1 MSPTASERSSAHG
14 PAAVRLPLS
23 AAQRDIWMAHGLD
36 ASGCRYN
43 IGEYRELVGPL
54 DPELLARAW
63 QQLAREAD
71 VLRVRGTGSDEDG
84 GLWQLLHPEPAGRR
98 LEFRDFGDAADPV
111 GAAGAWMAEE
121 LARPFDLAGDWL
133 TRHALLKAGTT
144 GGGEQRW
151 FYFHAFHHLVVD
163 GMGVALLDRRL
174 VELYERGAA
183 GEPWGPTPFGT
194 LADVLEEDAAH
205 RVSPEAAAER
215 AHWAAHLAE
224 LPQTPRLGEGR
235 SGRTAPGALPF
246 VRRTVLLSPDRAERL
261 RQVARAHRAPWTML
275 VIALVGAY
283 VHRVSGSPEPV
294 LGLPVT
300 GRRTDLARRT
310 PAMLSN
316 VIPLRVPVRAQGTTG
331 ELLAT
336 VVAEARQGLA
346 RQRTRY
352 EDMCRDLGLGETDRR
367 ITAPLVNIMA
377 FTPGMRFCGLP
388 TTQHNMSNGPV
399 EDLAVGV
406 YDLGPEGGLRIDF
419 DAAPE
424 VCDLEAVA
432 GHQDRF
438 LRFVESVLA
447 EPELPLSEL
456 ELLGTVERRQV
467 LEEWT
472 GIRVETGGATLV
484 DRFEE
489 QARLRPGARAVVF
502 GGQELSYGELN
513 ARANR
518 LAHHLIARG
527 LGRGDLAGI
536 LLDRGT
542 DLAVALLAVTKTGAG
557 YALLDPEFPDERLTR
572 TAHDAGLAVLVTD
585 GGHHSRLTGPWRV
598 VRLDAEAAVVA
609 AAEGTNPGVGLSW
622 EDVACVMFT
631 SGSTGRPKG
640 ILSSHR
646 NLVSTL
652 TAQTYA
658 SFGPGETFLQ
668 CSPVSW
674 DAFSLEFWGALLHGG
689 STVLQPGQR
698 PEPAVLSELAQKHR
712 VTMLQLSS
720 SLFNY
725 LTDEH
730 PETFTTTRVVYTGG
744 EPASPA
750 HVHRLQRLH
759 PHLTITNG
767 YGPAESMGFT
777 TTHTIEPTPEVQG
790 PLPIGRPLINK
801 HAYVLDARLRPSP
814 PGTTGELYLAGDGI
828 AHGYLAQPTTTAT
841 HFVPNPY
848 GPPGS
853 RLYRTG
859 DQAHWDTH
867 GNLHYTGRTDTQ
879 IKIRGFRI
887 EPTEIETTLTTHP
900 QITQATLVHSDG
912 QLIAYVTA
920 VPGSPAAAPAPDGL
934 RAWLR
939 ERLPEHMVPA
949 RFVVLDRLPLTP
961 NGKIDR
967 AALPE
972 VGPVP
977 TEGGRQPR
985 NEAEELVRGLVAEV
999 LGVRDPL
1006 SMDDD
1011 FFEFG
1016 GHSLLA
1022 ARLVHRLGATLGV
1035 TLTLR
1040 DVFQHPTPAA
1050 LTRRIEAVS
1059 SRPALPPLSP
1069 HGPRP
1074 ERLPLSFA
1082 QQRLWLVDG
1091 LAGPAGNEGK
1101 GAAYNVPMA
1110 VRLEGEPDVAALRA
1124 AFEDLA
1130 GRHEPLRTRFA
1141 TADGDPYQV
1150 IDPTPGHSFTSRTVP
1165 ADALDA
1171 ELLAEARHSFDLA
1184 TEHPLRVT
1192 LLCGAPGQYTM
1203 LVLLHHIATDGRSL
1217 LPLFEDLSLAYAARR
1232 DGRSP
1237 DWAPLPAAYADFA
1250 LWQRTALTGPGTAD
1264 GGVALDAQLAHWRT
1278 ALAGLPEE
1286 LGLLHDRPR
1295 PPVAGQRGGVVRVD
1309 FGAELYRGVVELARA
1324 ERCTPFMVVQA
1335 ALAATLTRLGAGTD
1349 VPLGAPV
1356 AGRPYESLDPLVG
1369 FFVNTLVLRTDT
1381 SGNPAFRELL
1391 ARVRAADLDAFAH
1404 QEAPFDLVLEA
1415 VNPARSAARHPLFQV
1430 CLAVESGPRPAPGF
1444 PGLRAGPAEPL
1455 ATGAVK
1461 FDLEFLL
1468 HAEDG
1473 SGLTGA
1479 VLYSRDLYEHA
1490 TVERMAG
1497 MLRRTLEQVAREP
1510 RVLLSEL
1517 ELLGTAER
1525 RRVLEEWSGV
1535 RAGNRDSG
1543 TVRETGSGG
1552 ADSGPGHGGASARP
1566 VTLVGRFEEQ
1576 ARLRPGA
1583 RAVVFGGQELSYGEL
1598 NARANR
1604 LAHHLIARGLGRG
1617 DLAGILLDRGTD
1629 LAVALLAV
1637 TKTGA
1642 GYALLDPEFP
1652 NERLARTA
1660 DDAGLAVLVTDTR
1673 HHTRLTGPWHVISLD
1688 ADAETIAVR
1697 DPGAPGVVLT
1707 PDDVACV
1714 MFTSGSTG
1722 RPKGILS
1729 SHRNLVSTLT
1739 AQTYASFGP
1748 DETFLQCSPVSWDA
1762 FSLEFWG
1769 ALLHGGSTV
1778 LQPGQRPDP
1787 ALIAVLTQQHRVTML
1802 QLSSSLFNYLTD
1814 EHPETFT
1821 TTRVVYTGGEPASPA
1836 HVHRLQQLH
1845 PHLTI
1850 TNGYGPAE
1858 SMGFTTTHTIEPTP
1872 EVQGPLPI
1880 GRPLT
1885 HKHAYVLDGHLNPVP
1900 AGTTGELYLAGD
1912 GIAHGY
1918 LAQPTTTASHF
1929 VPNPYGPPGSR
1940 LYRTGDQA
1948 HWDTHGNL
1956 HYTGRTDTQIKIR
1969 GFRIEPTE
1977 IETTLTTHPQITQA
1991 TLATHPDHHNT
2002 PQLTAYLV
2010 TTEPAP
2016 APQDVRLWLRT
2027 LLPDH
2032 MVPAFVVLLDRLPLT
2047 PNGKID
2053 RSALPSPRT
2062 QTTPG
2067 GREPRT
2073 PLEETVRT
2081 SFSEALGTPSPL
2093 SIDDDFFD
2101 HGGHSLLAARLTHR
2115 LGTALGVTLTLRDV
2129 FQHPTPATLA
2139 HHIGTRLQAAP
2150 PTPRR
2155 ARPALRRR
2163 TPDQERSSS

>member
-63 QQLAREAD
+63 RQLAREAD

-84 GLWQLLHPEPAGRR
+84 GLWQLLHPEPHDRR
-98 LEFRDFGDAADPV
+98 LEFLDFGGAADPV
-111 GAAGAWMAEE
+111 GAAGAWMTEE
-121 LARPFDLAGDWL
+121 LSRPFDLAGDWL

-144 GGGEQRW
+144 GGGEDRW

-183 GEPWGPTPFGT
+183 GEPWGPSPFGS

-205 RVSPEAAAER
+205 RASPEAAADR
-215 AHWAAHLAE
+215 AHWAGHLAE

-235 SGRTAPGALPF
+235 SGRAAPGALPF

-316 VIPLRVPVRAQGTTG
+316 VIPLRVPVRADGTPG

-388 TTQHNMSNGPV
+388 TTQHNLSNGPV

-424 VCDLEAVA
+424 VCDLAAVA

-447 EPELPLSEL
+447 EPERPLSEI
-456 ELLGTVERRQV
+456 ELLGVVERRRV

-472 GIRVETGGATLV
+472 GIRVETGEATLT

-489 QARLRPGARAVVF
+489 QARLRPAARAVVF
-502 GGQELSYGELN
+502 GGQELTYAELN
-513 ARANR
+513 TRANR
-518 LAHHLIARG
+518 LAHHLIAQG

-536 LLDRGT
+536 LLDRST

-572 TAHDAGLAVLVTD
+572 TAHDAHLRLLITHTD
-585 GGHHSRLTGPWRV
+585 HKHRLTGPWQV
-598 VRLDAEAAVVA
+598 VRVDADGAAISA
-609 AAEGTNPGVGLSW
+609 AGGGNPGVGLSW

-658 SFGPGETFLQ
+658 SFGPDETFLQ

-698 PEPAVLSELAQKHR
+698 PEPAVLSKLAQEYG

-730 PETFTTTRVVYTGG
+730 PETFTTTRIVYTGG

-777 TTHTIEPTPEVQG
+777 TTHTIEPTPDVQG
-790 PLPIGRPLINK
+790 PLPIGRPLTNK

-814 PGTTGELYLAGDGI
+814 PGTTGELYLSGDGI

-841 HFVPNPY
+841 HFIPNPY
-848 GPPGS
+848 GPPGT

-900 QITQATLVHSDG
+900 HITQATLVHSDG
-912 QLIAYVTA
+912 QLTAYLTA
-920 VPGSPAAAPAPDGL
+920 LPGSTAPAPEGL

-949 RFVVLDRLPLTP
+949 RFVLLDRLPLTR
-961 NGKIDR
+961 NGKIDK
-967 AALPE
+967 AALPD
-972 VGPVP
+972 VAPAP
-977 TEGGRQPR
+977 TEGGRGPR
-985 NEAEELVRGLVAEV
+985 NGTEELVRALVGEV
-999 LGVRDPL
+999 LGIRAPL

-1011 FFEFG
+1011 FFELG

-1022 ARLVHRLGATLGV
+1022 ARLTHRLGTTLGV

-1050 LTRRIEAVS
+1050 LTRRIEAVA
-1059 SRPALPPLSP
+1059 SRPALPPLSAR
-1069 HGPRP
+1069 GPRP

-1091 LAGPAGNEGK
+1091 AAGSEGRS
-1101 GAAYNVPMA
+1101 AAYNVPMA
-1110 VRLEGEPDVAALRA
+1110 LRLEGEPDVAALRA

-1130 GRHEPLRTRFA
+1130 ARHEPLRTRFA

-1150 IDPTPGHSFTSRTVP
+1150 VDPVPRHSFASRTVP
-1165 ADALDA
+1165 ADGLDA
-1171 ELLAEARHSFDLA
+1171 ELLAAARHSFDLA
-1184 TEHPLRVT
+1184 TEHPLRVS
-1192 LLCGAPGQYTM
+1192 LLRSGPGQYTL

-1217 LPLFEDLSLAYAARR
+1217 LPLFEDLSLAYAARLV
-1232 DGRSP
+1232 GRAP
-1237 DWAPLPAAYADFA
+1237 DWAPLPAGYADFA
-1250 LWQRTALTGPGTAD
+1250 LWQRTALTGPA
-1264 GGVALDAQLAHWRT
+1264 GGVALDAQIAHWRT

-1295 PPVAGQRGGVVRVD
+1295 PPVAGHRGGVVRVD
-1309 FGAELYRGVVELARA
+1309 FGAESYRGVVELARA

-1369 FFVNTLVLRTDT
+1369 FFVNTVVLRTDT

-1430 CLAVESGPRPAPGF
+1430 CLAVESGPRAVPEF
-1444 PGLRAGPAEPL
+1444 PGLRAGAAEPL

-1468 HAEDG
+1468 HAEEE

-1479 VLYSRDLYEHA
+1479 VLYSSDLYEHA

-1497 MLRRTLEQVAREP
+1497 MLRRTLEQVARQP
-1510 RVLLSEL
+1510 RVRLSEL
-1517 ELLGTAER
+1517 ELLGAAER

-1535 RAGNRDSG
+1535 RGG
-1543 TVRETGSGG
+1543 TAETGETRE
-1552 ADSGPGHGGASARP
+1552 AA
-1566 VTLVGRFEEQ
+1566 TLTDRFEEQ
-1576 ARLRPGA
+1576 ARLRPAA
-1583 RAVVFGGQELSYGEL
+1583 RAVVFGGQELTYAEL
-1598 NARANR
+1598 NTRANR
-1604 LAHHLIARGLGRG
+1604 LAHHLIAQGLGRG
-1617 DLAGILLDRGTD
+1617 DLAGILLDRSTD

-1652 NERLARTA
+1652 DERLTRTA
-1660 DDAGLAVLVTDTR
+1660 HDAHLRLLFTHTD
-1673 HHTRLTGPWHVISLD
+1673 HQHRLTGPWQVVRV
-1688 ADAETIAVR
+1688 DAEADPIAGR
-1697 DPGAPGVVLT
+1697 DPGDPGVALT
-1707 PDDVACV
+1707 ADDVACV

-1778 LQPGQRPDP
+1778 LQPGQRPEP
-1787 ALIAVLTQQHRVTML
+1787 ALIAALTQQHRVTML

-1821 TTRVVYTGGEPASPA
+1821 TTRIVYTGGEPASPA
-1836 HVHRLQQLH
+1836 HVHRLQRLH

-1872 EVQGPLPI
+1872 DVQGPLPI

-1885 HKHAYVLDGHLNPVP
+1885 NKHAYVLDAHLGPAP
-1900 AGTTGELYLAGD
+1900 AGTTGELYLSGD

-1918 LAQPTTTASHF
+1918 LAQPTTTATHF
-1929 VPNPYGPPGSR
+1929 IPNPYGPPGTR

-1977 IETTLTTHPQITQA
+1977 IETTLTTHPHITQA

-2053 RSALPSPRT
+2053 RSALPSPRAE
-2062 QTTPG
+2062 TTPG

-2115 LGTALGVTLTLRDV
+2115 LGSALGVTLTLRDV

-2139 HHIGTRLQAAP
+2139 QHIGTRLLTAP
-2150 PTPRR
+2150 PAPRR